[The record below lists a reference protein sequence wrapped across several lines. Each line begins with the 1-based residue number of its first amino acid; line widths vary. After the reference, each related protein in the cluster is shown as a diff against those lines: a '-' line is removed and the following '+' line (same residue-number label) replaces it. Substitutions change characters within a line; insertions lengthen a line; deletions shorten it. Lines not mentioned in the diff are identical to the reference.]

1 MNCLRNLVVIGG
13 IAAAAAMIATGFA
26 AVAPAVTAQTE
37 PEIIVR
43 GGEVFTEGSL
53 RVADVRI
60 VGETIAEIGTG
71 LAARDA
77 GTQEIDAGG
86 LLVLPG
92 GIDPHVHLGGNRV
105 DDYTSGSAAAL
116 AGGITTISNFGG
128 VAGGETPAETLA
140 RAMPDIRAQAI
151 ADVIFHPIVSDP
163 ASATVDSLGALAEA
177 GQTTIKVLAVH
188 RPAAAAAS
196 AALPLRLSGAVA
208 SQLLPYRRPP
218 AGSHPP
224 NDVPAYRSTA
234 LRHPAQPLVVIPQT
248 LSELTGPVYGYGPI
262 GPLDDDL
269 TRQHPGAPLGERIVI
284 AGRVLDEDARPVPE
298 TLVEV
303 WQANAAGRYAHAL
316 DTHDAPLDPNFS
328 GAGRVLTDAD
338 GRFRFTTIRPGA
350 YPWGNHDN
358 AWRPAHVHF
367 SVFGRSFLT
376 RLVTQMYFPGD
387 PLLALDPI
395 YNAVPTARGRER
407 LVAAFDLEVTEPG
420 RALGYRFDIVLRGRD
435 ATPREE

>member
-53 RVADVRI
+53 QAADVRI

-188 RPAAAAAS
+188 RPAAAAGAERPRRPLGRDRPRDDS
-196 AALPLRLSGAVA
+196 RRGHRPRRLHARGEARSGAERRAAPGRHEQPAGDAADALPRR
-208 SQLLPYRRPP
+208 RRPGIP
-218 AGSHPP
+218 
-224 NDVPAYRSTA
+224 T
-234 LRHPAQPLVVIPQT
+234 RHAPSA
-248 LSELTGPVYGYGPI
+248 
-262 GPLDDDL
+262 
-269 TRQHPGAPLGERIVI
+269 TRTCSRGA
-284 AGRVLDEDARPVPE
+284 
-298 TLVEV
+298 
-303 WQANAAGRYAHAL
+303 
-316 DTHDAPLDPNFS
+316 
-328 GAGRVLTDAD
+328 
-338 GRFRFTTIRPGA
+338 
-350 YPWGNHDN
+350 
-358 AWRPAHVHF
+358 
-367 SVFGRSFLT
+367 
-376 RLVTQMYFPGD
+376 
-387 PLLALDPI
+387 
-395 YNAVPTARGRER
+395 
-407 LVAAFDLEVTEPG
+407 
-420 RALGYRFDIVLRGRD
+420 
-435 ATPREE
+435 ATPSTRGAR